1 MMITYTQHPQ
11 FEFDILVDLYAD
23 GSTSIPLTITNVARR
38 LWGDE
43 CVAKIDGYV
52 TVDVPI
58 DACSA
63 RLVDKDEHLAEVARE
78 ALRRNI
84 TSVKTHCVFSV
95 MLDGRAYKAVK
106 SYDQMKMSRYFD
118 VEMTGYT
125 MNDEVVD
132 NQQLVLEN
140 ELHSY
145 ATYYI
150 TCFMNKSFSN
160 RANLMIARKGRV

>member
-1 MMITYTQHPQ
+1 MNITYVEHPQ
-11 FEFDILVDLYAD
+11 FDFDILVDLYAN
-23 GSTSIPLTITNVARR
+23 GSTSMPLTITNVVRR
-38 LWGDE
+38 QWGDE
-43 CVAKIDGYV
+43 CIAKIEGYV

-78 ALRRNI
+78 AHKRNI

-95 MLDGRAYKAVK
+95 MLDGSAYKAVK
-106 SYDQMKMSRYFD
+106 SYDQINMSRYFD
-118 VEMTGYT
+118 VEMVGYM
-125 MNDEVVD
+125 MNDEFITD
-132 NQQLVLEN
+132 QQLVFEN

-150 TCFMNKSFSN
+150 TCFMNESYSN
-160 RANLMIARKGRV
+160 RANLMIARKGLR